1 MIMDEMYRYFLQERG
16 NLTCSNLNECTAF
29 SAIVSVVIVL
39 RVRQQ
44 DLISVL
50 MLHVWTDCTK
60 INISKTKGRYL
71 IS

>member
-1 MIMDEMYRYFLQERG
+1 MIMDEMYQYSLQERG
-16 NLTCSNLNECTAF
+16 NLTCSNLNECTTF

-44 DLISVL
+44 DLIFVL
-50 MLHVWTDCTK
+50 MLHVWIDCTK
-60 INISKTKGRYL
+60 INISKTKGCYL

>member
-1 MIMDEMYRYFLQERG
+1 MYRYSLQERG
-16 NLTCSNLNECTAF
+16 NLTCSNLNECTTI

-44 DLISVL
+44 DLIFAL
-50 MLHVWTDCTK
+50 MLHVWIDCTK
-60 INISKTKGRYL
+60 INISKTQGCYL